1 MSDYDFDLVII
12 GAGPGGYEAAFDAA
26 ASGMKT
32 AVIEKD
38 KVGGTCLNRGCIPT
52 KAIMHSSDI
61 YRDASA
67 GAAFGVDVTGL
78 SADLDRIIARKN
90 QVVETLQDGILA
102 RFKKEKITLL
112 QGAGVVKDGHT
123 VAFSPNE
130 DGEEPRDVTAD
141 KIMVATGSHPFV
153 PPIPG
158 ADLPGVMTS
167 DDLLDISGPM
177 PEEMV
182 IIGGGVIGI
191 EFATVFYDLGTKIT
205 IIEALDGLLPTM
217 DKELGRSLKM
227 NLKKKSVDVHTGASV
242 TSFSKDGDKIAVA
255 YKEKEKDFVV
265 PADVVLV
272 STGRRSSTAG
282 VFTDEFLEKHPDF
295 MNRGQ
300 IKVNDQYQT
309 QEPSI
314 YAIGDAIGGIMLAH
328 TATAEGRN
336 AVAAM
341 NGKKGEIR
349 MDPVPSVIYTS
360 PEIAQVGL
368 TQDEAKEQ
376 GIKIKTRKFP
386 MSANGKTVIEDLD
399 RGYIKLISREEDEV
413 LIGAQLMCGR
423 ASDIVAELAV
433 AIGNGLTVQDI
444 ANVIHP
450 HPSFVEA
457 VMDTARL

>member
-1 MSDYDFDLVII
+1 
-12 GAGPGGYEAAFDAA
+12 
-26 ASGMKT
+26 
-32 AVIEKD
+32 
-38 KVGGTCLNRGCIPT
+38 
-52 KAIMHSSDI
+52 
-61 YRDASA
+61 
-67 GAAFGVDVTGL
+67 
-78 SADLDRIIARKN
+78 
-90 QVVETLQDGILA
+90 
-102 RFKKEKITLL
+102 
-112 QGAGVVKDGHT
+112 
-123 VAFSPNE
+123 
-130 DGEEPRDVTAD
+130 
-141 KIMVATGSHPFV
+141 
-153 PPIPG
+153 
-158 ADLPGVMTS
+158 
-167 DDLLDISGPM
+167 
-177 PEEMV
+177 
-182 IIGGGVIGI
+182 
-191 EFATVFYDLGTKIT
+191 
-205 IIEALDGLLPTM
+205 
-217 DKELGRSLKM
+217 
-227 NLKKKSVDVHTGASV
+227 
-242 TSFSKDGDKIAVA
+242 
-255 YKEKEKDFVV
+255 
-265 PADVVLV
+265 
-272 STGRRSSTAG
+272 
-282 VFTDEFLEKHPDF
+282 
-295 MNRGQ
+295 
-300 IKVNDQYQT
+300 
-309 QEPSI
+309 
-314 YAIGDAIGGIMLAH
+314 MLAH